1 MSPEQ
6 AVRFGTYLRERREA
20 QQLSKMEV
28 ARLIGV
34 QDTTIMRLEQGKF
47 LAPAPD
53 KLRRLA
59 QVLDI
64 PPNDLFVMA
73 DYMVADELPS
83 PSLYLRAKYPDLP
96 PEAIEEM
103 EQYLQGLMRE
113 HGATT
118 GPKAGEDEN

>member
-6 AVRFGTYLRERREA
+6 AIRFGAYLRERREA
-20 QQLSKMEV
+20 QQLSIREV
-28 ARLIGV
+28 ARRVGI

-47 LAPAPD
+47 SAPAPD
-53 KLRRLA
+53 KLRRLSE
-59 QVLDI
+59 VLDI

-113 HGATT
+113 HGATG